1 MSLFSR
7 RPERQVSVPGLS
19 HNIRVLLI
27 ADTHG
32 LVDPRILALGHE
44 CDLILHA
51 GDIGGN
57 EVIQSL
63 QASGRPWLAVR
74 GNNDFPG
81 RWSDGWDDWLP
92 ERLWVELPSG
102 LIGLLHGH
110 QHNPVNARHAQ
121 LRAGFVEA
129 RAVVYGHSHRLVC
142 DLDERPWVLNPGA
155 AGRVRTYGGP
165 SCILLHIHGERWQPE
180 PIRFSSLPVD

>member
-7 RPERQVSVPGLS
+7 RPERISVPALS
-19 HNIRVLLI
+19 HSLRVLLI

-32 LVDPRILALGHE
+32 LLDARILTLGHE

-51 GDIGGN
+51 GDIGGKA
-57 EVIQSL
+57 VIQAL
-63 QASGRPWLAVR
+63 QGTGRPWLAVR
-74 GNNDFPG
+74 GNNDLPG
-81 RWSDGWDDWLP
+81 SWGDGSDDRLP
-92 ERLWVELPSG
+92 ERLWIELPTG

-110 QHNPVNARHAQ
+110 QHNPVGARHAR
-121 LRAGFVEA
+121 LRDDFFET

-180 PIRFSSLPVD
+180 PIRFPPLPMG